1 VREDGCFVMFKGRL
15 HECQGRMGRTRV
27 QIGVYPTRSA
37 VKGALTQYV
46 AALKPYLTEAF
57 HLELIEV
64 RGADESSPLFKASD
78 LGFPPRKGQ

>member
-1 VREDGCFVMFKGRL
+1 
-15 HECQGRMGRTRV
+15 MGRTRV

-37 VKGALTQYV
+37 AKGALT
-46 AALKPYLTEAF
+46 ALKPYLTEAF

-64 RGADESSPLFKASD
+64 RGADGESSPLFKASN